1 MNDNSPMFARLS
13 SFVIWALVAGTT
25 MFWGLRLFVRPSLA
39 PPSLVALNDAT
50 AGRGDFAK
58 LFGGEEV
65 PVLAAAAVVPESTRF
80 KLIGVMAGKAAAAGA
95 LTPGLALIAVDGKPA
110 RTFAAGARV
119 DDQLVLQSL
128 SLRTVSLG
136 PAQGPASFVL
146 EVPPL
151 TAATT
156 GTLPPPSNG
165 LVQSPVFPP
174 PLPPVTPMAPQPPA
188 MAPVQPAAMTPPL
201 NPTLPPQFNAA
212 GPVVQVPTE
221 AASGFVMPPAASGAV
236 KQRRALVGG
245 RDTER

>member
-1 MNDNSPMFARLS
+1 
-13 SFVIWALVAGTT
+13 

-39 PPSLVALNDAT
+39 PPSLVALNDAA

-58 LFGGEEV
+58 LLGGEEA
-65 PVLAAAAVVPESTRF
+65 PVAAAAAVVPESTRF
-80 KLIGVMAGKAAAAGA
+80 KLIGVMAGKAAAGA
-95 LTPGLALIAVDGKPA
+95 LTPGLALIAVDGKPP
-110 RTFAAGARV
+110 RTFAAGSRV

-128 SLRTVSLG
+128 SLRTASLG

-165 LVQSPVFPP
+165 LVQSPVAPP
-174 PLPPVTPMAPQPPA
+174 PLPVSVPSPPPA
-188 MAPVQPAAMTPPL
+188 VAPVQPAAMNSPSNSAL
-201 NPTLPPQFNAA
+201 SPQINSA
-212 GPVVQVPTE
+212 PVVQVPTE
-221 AASGFVMPPAASGAV
+221 AASGFVIPPAASGAV